1 MLIVGSALPALLSI
15 PGSDIAPDSL
25 LLLELNQSV
34 FHSDFLLVTK

>member
-1 MLIVGSALPALLSI
+1 MPVVACALPALLSI

-25 LLLELNQSV
+25 LLLELNQSF